1 MNDPQ
6 TDSLEDNKELY
17 GHLLAANR
25 RLESTGGHSFFWL
38 LILLPAF
45 LSVGLHL
52 QWLDVLSGYD
62 LGALRSGYVYGLIWL
77 VAFILFCVY
86 ADFAVKIAYA
96 RIRRELV
103 PLMRRSGYTQY
114 TLLAEMQEDPA
125 LKEIAESIK
134 QDQNMDQL

>member
-17 GHLLAANR
+17 GRLLAANQ
-25 RLESTGGHSFFWL
+25 RLDGQGNLSIWL
-38 LILLPAF
+38 LILLAAL

-52 QWLDVLSGYD
+52 QWLDALSGYD
-62 LGALRSGYVYGLIWL
+62 LGALRNGYVYGLIWL
-77 VAFILFCVY
+77 IAFILFGI
-86 ADFAVKIAYA
+86 FKELGEKIAYA
-96 RIRRELV
+96 RIKRELV

-114 TLLAEMQEDPA
+114 TLLAEMEEDPA
-125 LKEIAESIK
+125 LKEIAERIK

>member
-17 GHLLAANR
+17 GCLLAANQ
-25 RLESTGGHSFFWL
+25 RLESPGGYSLWL

-77 VAFILFCVY
+77 VAFILFCVF
-86 ADFAVKIAYA
+86 ADLEVKIVYA

-114 TLLAEMQEDPA
+114 TLLAEMEEDPA
-125 LKEIAESIK
+125 LKEIAERIK

>member
-6 TDSLEDNKELY
+6 TDLLEDNKELY
-17 GHLLAANR
+17 GCLLAANQ
-25 RLESTGGHSFFWL
+25 RLDSPGGYSLWL

-52 QWLDVLSGYD
+52 QWLDALSGYD

-77 VAFILFCVY
+77 VAFILFCVF
-86 ADFAVKIAYA
+86 ADLEVKIVYA

-114 TLLAEMQEDPA
+114 TLLAEMEEDPA
-125 LKEIAESIK
+125 LKEIAERIK